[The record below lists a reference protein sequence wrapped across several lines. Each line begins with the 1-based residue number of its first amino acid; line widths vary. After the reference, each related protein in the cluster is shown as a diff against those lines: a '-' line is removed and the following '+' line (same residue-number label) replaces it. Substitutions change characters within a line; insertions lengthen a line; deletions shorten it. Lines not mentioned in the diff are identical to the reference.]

1 MPVYRNEDGTYE
13 AVDEDG
19 DKEVVIGNFDTEAEA
34 WMAVDAHEV
43 EKG

>member
-19 DKEVVIGNFDTEAEA
+19 DKEIVVGNFDTEADA
-34 WMAVDAHEV
+34 WQALDAHYAEQD
-43 EKG
+43 